1 MLQQLRQ
8 WLRRRRDPA
17 AGWQEVAGWCEQRR
31 LGFQAAADGQGF
43 AVQGRTGSM
52 GWRLDWGPPERLYV
66 RGRELRLRAD
76 LGLPE
81 ELHLMV
87 LDRALQ
93 QDLERA
99 VVDRVTGLAPS
110 RPDPDMPAEMR
121 WVAAFPRLAP
131 ADAGDLRVR
140 YESVASHKEWLMAW
154 VGGEL
159 GRSLLAP
166 PAVNRSPLLLMIGGG
181 RVQLRT
187 ALDSPTPASLEPWV
201 TLFEQALREAR
212 RVHKE
217 MGDPGE
223 PTTLPSL
230 WAVSSEEDGPGR

>member
-1 MLQQLRQ
+1 MLRQLRQ
-8 WLRRRRDPA
+8 WLKRGREPA
-17 AGWQEVAGWCEQRR
+17 PDWQDVAAWCEQRR
-31 LGFQAAADGQGF
+31 YAFQARADGDGF
-43 AVQGRTGSM
+43 ALQGRTGSM
-52 GWRLDWGPPERLYV
+52 GWRLDWGPAERLYV

-76 LGLPE
+76 IGLPA

-99 VVDRVTGLAPS
+99 VVDQVTGLSPK

-121 WVAAFPRLAP
+121 WVAAFPKLAP

-140 YESVASHKEWLMAW
+140 YESVASHKEWLQAW
-154 VGGEL
+154 VAGEL
-159 GRSLLAP
+159 GRSLLAE
-166 PAVNRSPLLLMIGGG
+166 PAVTRSPLLLMVGGG
-181 RVQLRT
+181 RVLLRT
-187 ALDSPTPASLEPWV
+187 ALEAPTPEALQPWV

-217 MGDPGE
+217 MGDPGD
-223 PTTLPSL
+223 PTTLPSM
-230 WAVSSEEDGPGR
+230 WAVSPDEDGRER